1 MLETRSINLEDELEL
16 TNSKLAKVTQELQ
29 FTRNIL
35 STTKVEL
42 KQTEEELETAHQQQR
57 LLSKNLHNIED

>member
-1 MLETRSINLEDELEL
+1 M
-16 TNSKLAKVTQELQ
+16 TQELQ